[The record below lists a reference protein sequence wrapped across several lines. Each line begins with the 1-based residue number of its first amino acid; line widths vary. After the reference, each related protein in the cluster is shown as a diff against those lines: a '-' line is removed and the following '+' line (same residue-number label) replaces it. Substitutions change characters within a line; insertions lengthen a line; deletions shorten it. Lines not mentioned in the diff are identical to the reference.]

1 MARLSHFANSH
12 WADLGRCRCGPCQ
25 KIAPVFAKLAEDV
38 PDALFVKVDVDDVPD
53 ASQHFGVS
61 ALPTF
66 ILLKDG
72 AELARLQG
80 ANEPGLRKALEDAG
94 CPPPQN
100 DIF

>member
-1 MARLSHFANSH
+1 M
-12 WADLGRCRCGPCQ
+12 
-25 KIAPVFAKLAEDV
+25 
-38 PDALFVKVDVDDVPD
+38 PD